1 MVVGWSVVGR
11 ARRSRLPSLNHGSP
25 GRDFVSESRA
35 SATGA
40 IPVGTC
46 KVPYPSEVVG
56 GWMAGL
62 KEKTPFFPCC
72 SAYVPQS
79 QSTFASDP
87 SSSISSVGSYVVA
100 GDWYRLV

>member
-1 MVVGWSVVGR
+1 
-11 ARRSRLPSLNHGSP
+11 
-25 GRDFVSESRA
+25 
-35 SATGA
+35 
-40 IPVGTC
+40 
-46 KVPYPSEVVG
+46 
-56 GWMAGL
+56 MAGL